1 MSADAGRILPQQ
13 IQASDR
19 LIFYFAGHGI
29 ALNGDDGPE
38 GFLIPQDAK
47 LGDTSSYLPMVRLQ
61 KALDKLPCRHFLT
74 VLDCCFAGAFRW
86 SSMSWEIA

>member
-1 MSADAGRILPQQ
+1 MAGCLRMLEEFLPQQ

-61 KALDKLPCRHFLT
+61 KALD
-74 VLDCCFAGAFRW
+74 
-86 SSMSWEIA
+86 